1 VRREAHSS
9 KQQDMDMDK
18 RDHLRTRLYAR
29 LARDAPGI
37 NRRAVWGAVA
47 RFLSWR
53 GAPPDDIPGSRD
65 LRAHFDALVEEFG
78 DRRAGHEFAWLQLG
92 AAHIWGAERTAH
104 FARVLRDAR
113 VAAKDA
119 PADPWT
125 HAEVAL
131 RALPAAWQPPLR
143 AKLEDSRRGTDQSA
157 WSAAYLTAVARA
169 LALWHAFCR
178 ERALDTTPRA
188 ATFDA
193 FAAQTVADGASEAT
207 AGHYLARIEA
217 AFSGVLSPGATSSAC
232 AFVVRDW
239 RERGKRG
246 GTPTKTGQQ
255 LVSASRLYTL
265 GFELI
270 DAARQRHARSMRAA
284 LDYRNGLLLAV
295 AVAVPQRARA
305 LSVLDFGSTLVLP
318 SDTHVRVTI
327 PARALKMPERLK
339 RTAEPFEH
347 VLDAPALA
355 EALAM
360 YRTDV
365 RPLFDVGTALFPSFH
380 APGNAITERHLGRL
394 FGNVTERE
402 LGVRVP
408 IHRVRDNVATELGEA
423 SPRGRHLAPAVLGH
437 SCPETTAAHYDR
449 ADGARATRDF
459 VHMVDARRSRPIDPA
474 F

>member
-1 VRREAHSS
+1 
-9 KQQDMDMDK
+9 MDQ
-18 RDHLRTRLYAR
+18 RDHLRTRLYAG

-37 NRRAVWGAVA
+37 NRHAVWGAVA

-53 GAPPDDIPGSRD
+53 DAPPDALPGSQE
-65 LRAHFDALVEEFG
+65 LRAHFDALVYEHGEG
-78 DRRAGHEFAWLQLG
+78 RAGNEFAWLQIG
-92 AAHIWGAERTAH
+92 AAHLWGADRTAH
-104 FARVLRDAR
+104 FAQVLRDAR
-113 VAAKDA
+113 VTTKDA

-125 HAEVAL
+125 QARTAL
-131 RALPAAWQPPLR
+131 RALPAAWQPPLE
-143 AKLEDSRRGTDQSA
+143 AKLENSRRGTDRTA
-157 WSAAYLTAVARA
+157 WSAAYLMAVARA
-169 LALWHAFCR
+169 LTRWHAFCHAR
-178 ERALDTTPRA
+178 DLGTAPRA
-188 ATFDA
+188 ATLDA

-207 AGHYLARIEA
+207 AGHYLSRIQA
-217 AFSGVLSPGATSSAC
+217 AFSGVLSPGATWGAC
-232 AFVVRDW
+232 AWVVRDW
-239 RERGKRG
+239 RERGKRA
-246 GTPTKTGQQ
+246 GTPTKTGAQ
-255 LVSASRLYTL
+255 LVSASRLYAL
-265 GFELI
+265 GFDLI
-270 DAARQRHARSMRAA
+270 DAAQQRHARSMRSA

-295 AVAVPQRARA
+295 AVALPQRARA

-327 PARALKMPERLK
+327 PAQALKMPERLK

-355 EALAM
+355 EALAA
-360 YRTDV
+360 YRREV
-365 RPLFDVGTALFPSFH
+365 RPLFDDGTALFPSFH
-380 APGNAITERHLGRL
+380 APGHAVTERQLGRL
-394 FGNVTERE
+394 VGDVTERE

-459 VHMVDARRSRPIDPA
+459 ATLIDARRSKPVEPA